1 MIAIW
6 LSAIVIGQSAF
17 VSSPSGE
24 MPYIPYPAFAE
35 MLSSFCFSL
44 SLFSFSS
51 LFIKKKAPRRQRKR
65 LILLSE

>member
-6 LSAIVIGQSAF
+6 LSATAIWQSAF
-17 VSSPSGE
+17 VSSPSCE

-44 SLFSFSS
+44 SLSSF
-51 LFIKKKAPRRQRKR
+51 LPPYLLIKKPVSDEP
-65 LILLSE
+65 LTG